1 MKSMTGFGSGGLTFS
16 GVRVTVDI
24 RAVNHRFLE
33 VKLHLPRGF
42 LALEDELRAMV
53 ATQVKRG
60 RLEVFLALSGQT
72 TRSYAVVPNIE
83 LAQAYTQAAEQL
95 KSTLD
100 INGELNLQFF
110 MSRSDVFHVAEAHQ
124 LSSTEIDASKKALQR
139 ALTAL
144 ERQRRR
150 EGKFLQRDLRQRIG
164 NLEKVRRSVQ
174 QRSKHTQQATRQ
186 KLADK
191 VNALL
196 PQLDSDRRRVV
207 QDIASLVQ
215 KSDITEEFVRL
226 QSHLAAFSGFLRL
239 EEPIGKRMDFLLQ
252 EMQREVNT
260 IGAKADDASIRQLVV
275 QAKEEVEKIREQVQN
290 IE

>member
-1 MKSMTGFGSGGLTFS
+1 MKSMTGFGNGSRAFSGG
-16 GVRVTVDI
+16 RATVDI

-42 LALEDELRAMV
+42 LAVEDELRAMV

-72 TRSYAVVPNIE
+72 ARSYAVVPNIAF
-83 LAQAYTQAAEQL
+83 AQAYTQAAKHL
-95 KSTLD
+95 KSALD
-100 INGELNLQFF
+100 IKGELGLQFF
-110 MSRSDVFHVAEAHQ
+110 MSRPEVFQVAEAHQ
-124 LSSTEIDASKKALQR
+124 PSSTEINASKNALQS

-164 NLEKVRRSVQ
+164 TLAKIRRSVG

-191 VNALL
+191 VSDLL
-196 PQLDSDRRRVV
+196 PQLDSDRRRVL
-207 QDIASLVQ
+207 QDVASLVQ

-226 QSHLAAFSGFLRL
+226 QSHLAAFSDLLRL
-239 EEPIGKRMDFLLQ
+239 EEPVGKRMDFLLQ

-260 IGAKADDASIRQLVV
+260 IGAKADDASIRHLVV